1 MNQLNAFLALETIH
15 DNIERAERY
24 RSAHPAPEQPSPDDT
39 LGAGDRRP
47 GARPPS
53 TTPRLRRALAALR
66 RVPAT
71 LRH

>member
-15 DNIERAERY
+15 DNIERAERH
-24 RSAHPAPEQPSPDDT
+24 RRAHPAPEHPSPDDT
-39 LGAGDRRP
+39 LGAGDRHP
-47 GARPPS
+47 DARPAS
-53 TTPRLRRALAALR
+53 TTPRLRRALGALR

>member
-15 DNIERAERY
+15 DNIERAERH
-24 RSAHPAPEQPSPDDT
+24 RRAHPAPEHPPPGDT
-39 LGAGDRRP
+39 LHAGDRRP

-53 TTPRLRRALAALR
+53 ATPRLQRAWATLRRA
-66 RVPAT
+66 PAT